1 MTDRQKELVIKAD
14 YIQKKIQMLN
24 TEINLLQLEYI
35 DVSNKLFDSIE
46 DKGKVKTLLN
56 NAECNENCSKCIGH

>member
-1 MTDRQKELVIKAD
+1 MTNKQKELVIKAN
-14 YIQKKIQMLN
+14 YIQQKIQALN

-46 DKGKVKTLLN
+46 DKGKVKVLLN
-56 NAECNENCSKCIGH
+56 GRSNR

>member
-14 YIQKKIQMLN
+14 FLQRKIKMLN

-35 DVSNKLFDSIE
+35 DVSNKLFDTLP
-46 DKGKVKTLLN
+46 KVKKIGEKKN
-56 NAECNENCSKCIGH
+56 N

>member
-1 MTDRQKELVIKAD
+1 MTNRQKELVIKAD

-35 DVSNKLFDSIE
+35 EVANKLFDSIE
-46 DKGKVKTLLN
+46 DKGKVKELLN
-56 NAECNENCSKCIGH
+56 NEKNI

>member
-1 MTDRQKELVIKAD
+1 MTNRQKELVMKAN
-14 YIQKKIQMLN
+14 YIQQKIQALN

-46 DKGKVKTLLN
+46 DKGKIKVLLS
-56 NAECNENCSKCIGH
+56 NEKSTQKN

>member
-1 MTDRQKELVIKAD
+1 MTNRQKELVIKAD

-46 DKGKVKTLLN
+46 DKGKVKVLLS
-56 NAECNENCSKCIGH
+56 NEKSIQKN

>member
-1 MTDRQKELVIKAD
+1 MTNRQKELVMKAN
-14 YIQKKIQMLN
+14 YIQQKIQALN

-46 DKGKVKTLLN
+46 DKGKVKALLN
-56 NAECNENCSKCIGH
+56 DKR

>member
-1 MTDRQKELVIKAD
+1 MTNRQKELVMKAN
-14 YIQKKIQMLN
+14 YIQQKIQALN

-46 DKGKVKTLLN
+46 DKGKVKVLLN
-56 NAECNENCSKCIGH
+56 GRSYR

>member
-46 DKGKVKTLLN
+46 NKSDMKEILSS
-56 NAECNENCSKCIGH
+56 CNDDCGKCIAH

>member
-1 MTDRQKELVIKAD
+1 MTNRQKELVMKAN
-14 YIQKKIQMLN
+14 YIQQKIQALN

-46 DKGKVKTLLN
+46 DKGKVKELLN
-56 NAECNENCSKCIGH
+56 GRSNR

>member
-1 MTDRQKELVIKAD
+1 MTNRQKELVIKAN
-14 YIQKKIQMLN
+14 YIQQKIQALN

-46 DKGKVKTLLN
+46 DKGKVKVLLN
-56 NAECNENCSKCIGH
+56 GRSNN

>member
-46 DKGKVKTLLN
+46 DKGKVKELLN
-56 NAECNENCSKCIGH
+56 DKR

>member
-1 MTDRQKELVIKAD
+1 MTNRQKELVMKAN
-14 YIQKKIQMLN
+14 YIQQKIQALN

-46 DKGKVKTLLN
+46 DKGKAKKILN
-56 NAECNENCSKCIGH
+56 NIEK

>member
-1 MTDRQKELVIKAD
+1 MTNRQKELVIKAD

-46 DKGKVKTLLN
+46 DKGKVKVLLN
-56 NAECNENCSKCIGH
+56 GRSNN

>member
-1 MTDRQKELVIKAD
+1 MTNRQKELVMKAN
-14 YIQKKIQMLN
+14 YIQQKIQALN

-46 DKGKVKTLLN
+46 DKGKVKKILN
-56 NAECNENCSKCIGH
+56 NIEK

>member
-1 MTDRQKELVIKAD
+1 MTNRQKELVMKAN

-46 DKGKVKTLLN
+46 DKGKAKKILN
-56 NAECNENCSKCIGH
+56 NIEK

>member
-1 MTDRQKELVIKAD
+1 MTNRQKELVIKAD

-35 DVSNKLFDSIE
+35 DASNKLFDSIE
-46 DKGKVKTLLN
+46 DKGKVKVLLS
-56 NAECNENCSKCIGH
+56 NEKSIQKN

>member
-1 MTDRQKELVIKAD
+1 MTNRQKELVMKAN
-14 YIQKKIQMLN
+14 YIQQKIQALN

-46 DKGKVKTLLN
+46 DKGKVKVLLS
-56 NAECNENCSKCIGH
+56 NEKSTQKN

>member
-1 MTDRQKELVIKAD
+1 MTNRQKELVIKAD

-35 DVSNKLFDSIE
+35 EVSNKLFDSIE
-46 DKGKVKTLLN
+46 DKGKVKVLLN
-56 NAECNENCSKCIGH
+56 GGSNR

>member
-1 MTDRQKELVIKAD
+1 MTDKQKELVIKAD

-46 DKGKVKTLLN
+46 DKGKMKVLS
-56 NAECNENCSKCIGH
+56 NEKH